1 MLMLLMAQTTEGTGK
16 EDREALDRLLIE
28 IAAGSREALAE
39 LYHRTRTAVYGITLS
54 YVKNAHDAQDLT
66 QDAFV
71 RIWEKAPQYRPQGSP
86 MAWILAVARN
96 LALMA
101 LRQRERQAD
110 LSEEEWD
117 AIPAE
122 GPALSPEER
131 ELLQTALAAL
141 EEDTLLLEAAEEAG
155 YTAQE
160 EVQAACDARL
170 EELRQYCVDTGLK
183 SLGDYFTS
191 YYDTG
196 MTQDL
201 YLELYSGQILA
212 ESYRKA
218 LEEELGPSEADVE
231 DYVAALGTAADYTA
245 DLSLASFEA
254 EADRVSGQ
262 PEQRQWDNARTLG
275 ETFLDR
281 WAQEGG
287 GTERF
292 CAMAVAYTRAEEV
305 PQDGVWTDM
314 AADDLEDEV
323 AQWCF
328 QGQPAVGETALLQ
341 GEKGWWAVCY
351 LGQGEDARAI
361 QARQDLWQARYDQ
374 WRAQR
379 QADRTT
385 ATHALGM
392 AIAL

>member
-1 MLMLLMAQTTEGTGK
+1 M
-16 EDREALDRLLIE
+16 
-28 IAAGSREALAE
+28 
-39 LYHRTRTAVYGITLS
+39 
-54 YVKNAHDAQDLT
+54 
-66 QDAFV
+66 
-71 RIWEKAPQYRPQGSP
+71 
-86 MAWILAVARN
+86 
-96 LALMA
+96 
-101 LRQRERQAD
+101 
-110 LSEEEWD
+110 
-117 AIPAE
+117 
-122 GPALSPEER
+122 
-131 ELLQTALAAL
+131 
-141 EEDTLLLEAAEEAG
+141 
-155 YTAQE
+155 
-160 EVQAACDARL
+160 
-170 EELRQYCVDTGLK
+170 
-183 SLGDYFTS
+183 
-191 YYDTG
+191 
-196 MTQDL
+196 
-201 YLELYSGQILA
+201 
-212 ESYRKA
+212 
-218 LEEELGPSEADVE
+218 
-231 DYVAALGTAADYTA
+231 
-245 DLSLASFEA
+245 
-254 EADRVSGQ
+254 SGQ
-262 PEQRQWDNARTLG
+262 PEQRQWDNAQTLG
-275 ETFLDR
+275 EAFLDR

-305 PQDGVWTDM
+305 PQDGVWTAM

>member
-1 MLMLLMAQTTEGTGK
+1 MGQRPDAG
-16 EDREALDRLLIE
+16 EA
-28 IAAGSREALAE
+28 
-39 LYHRTRTAVYGITLS
+39 
-54 YVKNAHDAQDLT
+54 
-66 QDAFV
+66 
-71 RIWEKAPQYRPQGSP
+71 
-86 MAWILAVARN
+86 
-96 LALMA
+96 
-101 LRQRERQAD
+101 
-110 LSEEEWD
+110 
-117 AIPAE
+117 
-122 GPALSPEER
+122 
-131 ELLQTALAAL
+131 
-141 EEDTLLLEAAEEAG
+141 
-155 YTAQE
+155 
-160 EVQAACDARL
+160 
-170 EELRQYCVDTGLK
+170 
-183 SLGDYFTS
+183 
-191 YYDTG
+191 
-196 MTQDL
+196 
-201 YLELYSGQILA
+201 
-212 ESYRKA
+212 
-218 LEEELGPSEADVE
+218 
-231 DYVAALGTAADYTA
+231 
-245 DLSLASFEA
+245 
-254 EADRVSGQ
+254 
-262 PEQRQWDNARTLG
+262 
-275 ETFLDR
+275 FLDR

>member
-1 MLMLLMAQTTEGTGK
+1 MGRGRWYPVL
-16 EDREALDRLLIE
+16 
-28 IAAGSREALAE
+28 
-39 LYHRTRTAVYGITLS
+39 
-54 YVKNAHDAQDLT
+54 
-66 QDAFV
+66 
-71 RIWEKAPQYRPQGSP
+71 
-86 MAWILAVARN
+86 
-96 LALMA
+96 
-101 LRQRERQAD
+101 
-110 LSEEEWD
+110 
-117 AIPAE
+117 
-122 GPALSPEER
+122 
-131 ELLQTALAAL
+131 L
-141 EEDTLLLEAAEEAG
+141 EEAVKRHNIVRMG
-155 YTAQE
+155 YE
-160 EVQAACDARL
+160 DAYMTVR
-170 EELRQYCVDTGLK
+170 
-183 SLGDYFTS
+183 DY
-191 YYDTG
+191 
-196 MTQDL
+196 
-201 YLELYSGQILA
+201 

-245 DLSLASFEA
+245 DLSLAYFEA

-262 PEQRQWDNARTLG
+262 PEQRQWDNAQTLG
-275 ETFLDR
+275 EAFLDR
-281 WAQEGG
+281 WAQVGG

>member
-1 MLMLLMAQTTEGTGK
+1 MLTYASLAS
-16 EDREALDRLLIE
+16 
-28 IAAGSREALAE
+28 GSS
-39 LYHRTRTAVYGITLS
+39 G
-54 YVKNAHDAQDLT
+54 N
-66 QDAFV
+66 
-71 RIWEKAPQYRPQGSP
+71 
-86 MAWILAVARN
+86 
-96 LALMA
+96 
-101 LRQRERQAD
+101 
-110 LSEEEWD
+110 
-117 AIPAE
+117 
-122 GPALSPEER
+122 
-131 ELLQTALAAL
+131 AAL
-141 EEDTLLLEAAEEAG
+141 ISSGDTHVLLDAG
-155 YTAQE
+155 IS
-160 EVQAACDARL
+160 AR
-170 EELRQYCVDTGLK
+170 RITTGLK

-245 DLSLASFEA
+245 DLSLAYFEA

-262 PEQRQWDNARTLG
+262 PEQRQWDNAQTLG
-275 ETFLDR
+275 EAFLDR
-281 WAQEGG
+281 WAQVGG